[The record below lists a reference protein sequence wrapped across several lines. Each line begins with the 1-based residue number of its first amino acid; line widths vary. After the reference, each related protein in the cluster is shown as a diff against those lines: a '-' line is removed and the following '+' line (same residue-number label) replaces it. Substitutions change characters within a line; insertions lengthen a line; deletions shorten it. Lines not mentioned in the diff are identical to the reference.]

1 MKKAILGAL
10 VLSAFS
16 AVQASAITIDFTS
29 SAWNPGSNN
38 DTKTVGNTT
47 VDAQGPGNERL
58 YWSSTYGLG
67 VQSQNDE
74 TDQIEEQ
81 EYLNIT
87 FSQAFSLTSFSVTRL
102 FDDWDSN
109 EDGYYRLNSTG
120 SWIKFDGTQNGDR
133 TVVLASPTIVT
144 SLQFG
149 YNPDWDTNDAFF
161 LKNLTGDF
169 RTTQNPPSVPEPT
182 SMVLLGTGL
191 AGVIARARRN
201 KRA

>member
-1 MKKAILGAL
+1 MKKAIFGAL

-29 SAWNPGSNN
+29 NVWNPPGNT
-38 DTKTVGNTT
+38 DTRTVGNTT

-58 YWSSTYGLG
+58 YWSGTYGLG

-102 FDDWDSN
+102 FDDWSSN

-120 SWIKFDGTQNGDR
+120 SWIKFDGTNSGNK
-133 TVVLASPTIVT
+133 TVVLATPALVT

-149 YNPDWDTNDAFF
+149 YNPSQNTNDAFF
-161 LKNLTGDF
+161 LQSLVGDF
-169 RTTQNPPSVPEPT
+169 QTTQNPPSVPEPT

-191 AGVIARARRN
+191 AGVIARARR